1 MVANELTIPL
11 LPCPSIDEIAS
22 FYEMLGFEI
31 TYRQTRPNPHVAVR
45 REDINLHFFGMDG
58 YDPAQSYS
66 TCLVI
71 VADTSE
77 LFEAFAAGMRSVHG
91 RLLISGI
98 PRMTR
103 PRLRNDRY
111 TGFTVVDPGGNWI
124 RINKAA
130 REPEAQTTL
139 ARAMENAARQADA
152 RGDEHQGLKILDGA
166 LKRATDD
173 EPELQAAREYRD
185 ELAERVKGSAQR
197 PALERGPDDFGV
209 VGRPEREK

>member
-1 MVANELTIPL
+1 MANELTIPL

-66 TCLVI
+66 SCLVI

-91 RLLISGI
+91 KLLSPASCAGPGRGCAPTGTPGSPSSIRVATGSGS
-98 PRMTR
+98 TR
-103 PRLRNDRY
+103 PPRNPTRRPSSPRPWR
-111 TGFTVVDPGGNWI
+111 TPRGRPMRVAKN
-124 RINKAA
+124 
-130 REPEAQTTL
+130 
-139 ARAMENAARQADA
+139 A
-152 RGDEHQGLKILDGA
+152 RG
-166 LKRATDD
+166 
-173 EPELQAAREYRD
+173 
-185 ELAERVKGSAQR
+185 
-197 PALERGPDDFGV
+197 
-209 VGRPEREK
+209 

>member
-1 MVANELTIPL
+1 MANELTVPL

-22 FYEMLGFEI
+22 FYQMLGFEI

-71 VADTSE
+71 VPDIGA

-91 RLLISGI
+91 KLLVSGI

-111 TGFTVVDPGGNWI
+111 TGFAVVDPGGNWI
-124 RINKAA
+124 RISKATT
-130 REPEAQTTL
+130 EPEARTKL
-139 ARAMENAARQADA
+139 AAAMENAARQADA
-152 RGDEHQGLKILDGA
+152 RGNERQGLKILEGA
-166 LKRATDD
+166 LKRATGD
-173 EPELQAAREYRD
+173 EPEFQAAREYRD
-185 ELAERVKGSAQR
+185 ELVERIQGAEPGA
-197 PALERGPDDFGV
+197 
-209 VGRPEREK
+209 

>member
-1 MVANELTIPL
+1 MANELTIPL

-71 VADTSE
+71 VADTGE

-91 RLLISGI
+91 KLLVSGI

-130 REPEAQTTL
+130 AEPEARTKL
-139 ARAMENAARQADA
+139 AKAMENAARQADA
-152 RGDEHQGLKILDGA
+152 RGDERQGLKILEGA
-166 LKRATDD
+166 LKRATGD
-173 EPELQAAREYRD
+173 EPEFQAVQEYRD
-185 ELAERVKGSAQR
+185 ELIERIKGSEPR
-197 PALERGPDDFGV
+197 PDA
-209 VGRPEREK
+209 

>member
-1 MVANELTIPL
+1 MANELTIPL

-45 REDINLHFFGMDG
+45 RDDINLHFFGMDG

-71 VADTSE
+71 VADTGA

-91 RLLISGI
+91 KLLVYGI

-130 REPEAQTTL
+130 KEPEARTKL

-152 RGDEHQGLKILDGA
+152 RGDERQGLKILEGA
-166 LKRATDD
+166 LKRATGD
-173 EPELQAAREYRD
+173 EPEFQAAREYRD
-185 ELAERVKGSAQR
+185 ELVERINAI
-197 PALERGPDDFGV
+197 
-209 VGRPEREK
+209 

>member
-1 MVANELTIPL
+1 MANELTIPL
-11 LPCPSIDEIAS
+11 LPCPSIDEITS

-31 TYRQTRPNPHVAVR
+31 TYRH
-45 REDINLHFFGMDG
+45 LHFFGMDD

-66 TCLVI
+66 TCLVV
-71 VADTSE
+71 VADTGE

-91 RLLISGI
+91 KLLVSGI

-124 RINKAA
+124 RINKATT
-130 REPEAQTTL
+130 EPEARTAL

-152 RGDEHQGLKILDGA
+152 RGDERQGLKILEGA
-166 LKRATDD
+166 LKRATGD
-173 EPELQAAREYRD
+173 EPEWQAAREYRD
-185 ELAERVKGSAQR
+185 ELVERITGVEPR
-197 PALERGPDDFGV
+197 PGP
-209 VGRPEREK
+209 

>member
-1 MVANELTIPL
+1 MANELTIPL

-45 REDINLHFFGMDG
+45 REDLNLHFFGMDD

-71 VADTSE
+71 VADTGE

-91 RLLISGI
+91 KLLVSGI

-124 RINKAA
+124 RINQAA
-130 REPEAQTTL
+130 KEPEPRTKL
-139 ARAMENAARQADA
+139 AKALENAARQADA
-152 RGDEHQGLKILDGA
+152 RGDDRQGLKILEGA
-166 LKRATDD
+166 LKRATGD
-173 EPELQAAREYRD
+173 EPEFQAVREYRD
-185 ELAERVKGSAQR
+185 ELVERIKASTPR
-197 PALERGPDDFGV
+197 PGA
-209 VGRPEREK
+209 

>member
-1 MVANELTIPL
+1 MANELTIPL

-22 FYEMLGFEI
+22 FYEMLGFET

-45 REDINLHFFGMDG
+45 REDLNLHFFGMDD

-66 TCLVI
+66 SCLVI
-71 VADTSE
+71 VADTGE

-91 RLLISGI
+91 KLLVSGI

-124 RINKAA
+124 RIHKAA
-130 REPEAQTTL
+130 QEPEAQTRL
-139 ARAMENAARQADA
+139 AIAMENAARQADA
-152 RGDEHQGLKILDGA
+152 RGDERQGLKILEGA
-166 LKRATDD
+166 LKRATGD
-173 EPELQAAREYRD
+173 EPEFQAVREYRD
-185 ELAERVKGSAQR
+185 ELVERIKGSE
-197 PALERGPDDFGV
+197 PGPGA
-209 VGRPEREK
+209 

>member
-1 MVANELTIPL
+1 MANEVTIPL

-71 VADTSE
+71 VADTGE

-91 RLLISGI
+91 KLLVSGI

-124 RINKAA
+124 RIHQAA
-130 REPEAQTTL
+130 KEPEAQTKL
-139 ARAMENAARQADA
+139 AKAMENAARQADA
-152 RGDEHQGLKILDGA
+152 RGDERQGLKILEGA
-166 LKRATDD
+166 LKRATGD
-173 EPELQAAREYRD
+173 EPEFQAVREYRD
-185 ELAERVKGSAQR
+185 ELVERIKGSEPR
-197 PALERGPDDFGV
+197 PGA
-209 VGRPEREK
+209 